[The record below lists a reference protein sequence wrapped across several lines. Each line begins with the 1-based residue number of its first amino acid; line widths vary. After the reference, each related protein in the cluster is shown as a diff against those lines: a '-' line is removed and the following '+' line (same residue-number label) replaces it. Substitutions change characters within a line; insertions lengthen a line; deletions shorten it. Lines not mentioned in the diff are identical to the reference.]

1 MRLLITGGAGFIGSC
16 MVRKS
21 IEQGHAVLNIDSLT
35 YAACLDNVAS
45 VSKSSGYSFEKID
58 IRDYKKLE
66 KVIDS
71 FQPDSIINFAAE
83 SHVDRSID
91 SASRVLETNIIGTFN
106 LLDIFTKYW
115 VKNNRSKT
123 HKFIHISTDEVFG
136 EALESELFTETT
148 PYDPK
153 NPYSASK
160 ASSDHLVRA
169 WTNTH
174 GTPAIITNC
183 SNNYG
188 PFQFPEKLIPLTIN
202 AIRNSRSIPIYGDGK
217 QIRDWIYVDDHI
229 NGVMRVLQRGAVGE
243 SYNIGSNNEVTNI
256 DLVEMICDTLDTKL
270 NNSTSSKQLIEFVRD
285 RPGHDRR
292 YAIDST
298 KIRSQL
304 GWIPTFDI
312 EAGIDITVDW
322 YLANEAW
329 LDNLSEKAILKNRF
343 TS

>member
-21 IEQGHAVLNIDSLT
+21 IEEGHTVLNIDSLT

-45 VSKSSGYSFEKID
+45 VSKSNGYSFEKID

-66 KVIDS
+66 KAIES
-71 FQPDSIINFAAE
+71 FQPDAIINFAAE

-115 VKNNRSKT
+115 MKKNMSETYR
-123 HKFIHISTDEVFG
+123 FIHISTDEVFG
-136 EALESELFTETT
+136 EALDCELFTETT
-148 PYDPK
+148 SYDPK

-169 WTNTH
+169 WMNTH

-202 AIRNSRSIPIYGDGK
+202 AIRNSRPIPIYGDGK

-229 NGVMRVLQRGAVGE
+229 DGVMRVLQRGTLGE

-256 DLVEMICDTLDTKL
+256 DLVEMICDTVDTKL
-270 NNSTSSKQLIEFVRD
+270 ENNTSSRQLIEFVRD

-298 KIRSQL
+298 KIRSQI
-304 GWIPTFDI
+304 GWIPRFDI
-312 EAGIDITVDW
+312 ETGIDITVDW

>member
-21 IEQGHAVLNIDSLT
+21 IEQGHTVLNIDSLT

-45 VSKSSGYSFEKID
+45 VSKSNGYSFEKID

-66 KVIDS
+66 KAIES
-71 FQPDSIINFAAE
+71 FQPDAIINFAAE
-83 SHVDRSID
+83 SHVDRSIE

-115 VKNNRSKT
+115 MKKNRSET
-123 HKFIHISTDEVFG
+123 YRFIHISTDEVFG
-136 EALESELFTETT
+136 EALDSELFTETT
-148 PYDPK
+148 SYDPK

-169 WTNTH
+169 WMNTH

-229 NGVMRVLQRGAVGE
+229 NGVMRVLQSGTLGE

-256 DLVEMICDTLDTKL
+256 DLVEMICDTVDTKL
-270 NNSTSSKQLIEFVRD
+270 ENNTSSRQLIEFVRD

-298 KIRSQL
+298 KIRSQV

-312 EAGIDITVDW
+312 ETGIDITVDW